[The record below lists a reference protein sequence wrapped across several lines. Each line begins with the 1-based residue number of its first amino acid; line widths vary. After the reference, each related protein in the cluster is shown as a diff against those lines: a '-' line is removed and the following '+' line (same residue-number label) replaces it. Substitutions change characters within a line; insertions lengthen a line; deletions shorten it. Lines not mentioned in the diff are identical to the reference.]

1 MKASTDWI
9 GKWAMYAPHKVA
21 IRDTEAGRDCTY
33 GELNALAENIA
44 GCLHHDHGLKK
55 GDKVAVLSAFNIPL
69 IALFGAVQK
78 AGFVIVPIN
87 TRLTAH
93 EVAYQLKDSDASVV
107 ITDAE
112 YKEKVAE
119 SGLKVLGWDDL
130 QADAAPYHSEI
141 SEDDTAFILYTS
153 GTTGFP
159 KGALYTHKMLFW
171 NSVNTQLRLDLTSA
185 DVTLN
190 CMPAFHT
197 GGWNVLITP
206 LLHHGGTVWLMKD
219 FDPELALHHLADSGS
234 TLFMAVPTMLKMLS
248 DAPGFEA
255 CDLSAIRYFIVGGEA
270 LPIPVIEQWAAK
282 GIPIRQ
288 GYGLTE
294 VGPNV
299 TSLHQDDVVRKRG
312 SIGFFNFY
320 IDGRIVDD
328 KGRECT
334 ADEVGELWLKGPN
347 VSPGYWHNEKANADS
362 YADGWFKTGDLV
374 RSDAEGY
381 LYVEGRKKEMY
392 ISGGE
397 NVYPREVE
405 KILEKHP
412 EVAEVAVVGVPD
424 ERWGE
429 TGAAFLVTKSAIDED
444 EIRRHCQRFLAKFKI
459 PKHLFFMEALPKNAT
474 GKIDKKTLQKQFI
487 NQHKH
492 S

>member
-9 GKWAMYAPHKVA
+9 GKWAMYAPQKVA

-44 GCLHHDHGLKK
+44 GCLHHHHGLEK

-112 YKEKVAE
+112 YKEKVTD
-119 SGLKVLGWDDL
+119 SGLKVLDWDDL
-130 QADAAPYHSEI
+130 QADAPPYHSEI

-219 FDPELALHHLADSGS
+219 FDPELALQHLANSGS

-270 LPIPVIEQWAAK
+270 LPIPVIEQWTAK

-328 KGRECT
+328 KGRECA

-362 YADGWFKTGDLV
+362 YTEGWFKTGDLV

-405 KILEKHP
+405 KIIEKHP

-429 TGAAFLVTKSAIDED
+429 TGAAFLVAKSAIDED
-444 EIRRHCQRFLAKFKI
+444 EIRRHCQQFLAKFKI